1 MAFAPPLWQEDQMPT
16 EDRKLPSTLSD
27 WHQNALFLDFDGTL
41 APIVPRPE
49 DAAASADT
57 CRAVARI
64 AELADGAVA
73 ILSGR
78 DLVDLDRRLTPLVL
92 PAAGSH
98 GAVRRDAT
106 GKLHRTEIATDDLA
120 KAVTLLE
127 QFAVPRDLLVE
138 HKTGAVTVHYRN
150 RPEQAEP
157 ARKLVDAI
165 TADAPALRA
174 IHGNMVS
181 EIATCSANKG
191 HALRDFMDEPP
202 FAGRVPVMVGDDT
215 TDEDAFRVA
224 EALGGAG
231 LKIGG
236 GETVATYRLSEIGDF
251 LDWLHRSAAP

>member
-1 MAFAPPLWQEDQMPT
+1 MLE
-16 EDRKLPSTLSD
+16 EDRNLPPTLSD
-27 WHQNALFLDFDGTL
+27 WQRNALFLDFDGTL

-64 AELADGAVA
+64 AELAGGAVA

-78 DLVDLDRRLTPLVL
+78 DLADLDRRLAPLNL

-98 GAVRRDAT
+98 GAVRRDAS
-106 GKLHRTEIATDDLA
+106 GRLHRTEISAPELA
-120 KAVTLLE
+120 GAVTLLE
-127 QFAVPRDLLVE
+127 QFAAPRDLLVE

-150 RPEQAEP
+150 RPEQADS

-181 EIATCSANKG
+181 EIATRSANKG
-191 HALRDFMDEPP
+191 HAHREFMEEPT
-202 FAGRVPVMVGDDT
+202 FAGHVPVMVGDDT
-215 TDEDAFRVA
+215 TDEDAFRMA
-224 EALGGAG
+224 AALGGVG
-231 LKIGG
+231 LKIGA
-236 GETVATYRLSEIGDF
+236 GETAATYRVSEIGDF